1 MPAGGFSISARRRWR
16 FPVLTMGALVLVATT
31 LVALPR
37 ASAPAAASP
46 QDGSWQLGLICS
58 CTGPEA
64 SSTSTSA
71 PALEAWPDA
80 VNAKGGIDGHKV
92 NLIVK
97 DDDTNPTTA
106 LHEAEQLVSQDHV
119 LAIFDN
125 SDVDT
130 AFATYVA
137 QHHVPVVGSYAVE
150 QRDVVLLRLPV
161 DGRPVGKEVG
171 IGAARTCR
179 WRRSSPSLPGYC
191 RRRRGCRAG
200 RRGCRSSLARSA
212 SPGPRCRRR
221 RVLFLKP
228 MRKAQSMPVVGAFGE
243 GERRRHPL
251 QGVAAQI
258 VEALDH
264 LGRGG
269 VVPEVR
275 GFGGVLE
282 QHS

>member
-1 MPAGGFSISARRRWR
+1 MSAGGFSISARRRWR

-137 QHHVPVVGSYAVE
+137 QHHVPVVGSYA
-150 QRDVVLLRLPV
+150 
-161 DGRPVGKEVG
+161 
-171 IGAARTCR
+171 
-179 WRRSSPSLPGYC
+179 SSNE
-191 RRRRGCRAG
+191 
-200 RRGCRSSLARSA
+200 
-212 SPGPRCRRR
+212 
-221 RVLFLKP
+221 
-228 MRKAQSMPVVGAFGE
+228 M
-243 GERRRHPL
+243 
-251 QGVAAQI
+251 
-258 VEALDH
+258 
-264 LGRGG
+264 
-269 VVPEVR
+269 
-275 GFGGVLE
+275 
-282 QHS
+282 